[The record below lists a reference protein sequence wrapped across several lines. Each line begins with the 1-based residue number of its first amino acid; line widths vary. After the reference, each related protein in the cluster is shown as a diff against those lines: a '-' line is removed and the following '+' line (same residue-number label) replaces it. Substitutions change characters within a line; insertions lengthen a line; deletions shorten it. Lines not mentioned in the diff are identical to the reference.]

1 MGVVPSSNLRI
12 LENKDLM
19 RLLRSEV
26 KQAGGQSA
34 WARRQHIDR
43 TMLNRILN
51 GRKPVTKEII
61 RALKLCNVYAFDDDS
76 TERGATGFRRIVILR
91 RQALWPAHRRLVLR
105 ACPRCATAF
114 PRPQGTAAASAS
126 LMTMR
131 HSAWSERPAAPSGVM
146 PSKPNLRRISE
157 EVRFARSRSDCFPV
171 ENVRRRRCLVDRGQP
186 EKKAGHYRWSVYT
199 PGDREFPINPKIA
212 ALAARIQILEAELEA
227 ELAQRRAELSVG
239 LERGRAFFEEEI
251 LRRHRELRTR
261 LSTYLLNARPLVV
274 VTAPVI
280 YAVIVP
286 LVLLDLFV
294 SIYQRVCF
302 PVYGIPKVNRGDYLI
317 FDRHHLAYLNALE
330 KLNCAYCSYANGLIA
345 YVREI
350 AGRTEQYWC
359 PIKHARRVIGA
370 HPGYSAFADYGDAEE
385 YRRWLEQFHRDRAGN
400 R

>member
-1 MGVVPSSNLRI
+1 MECLHS
-12 LENKDLM
+12 
-19 RLLRSEV
+19 
-26 KQAGGQSA
+26 
-34 WARRQHIDR
+34 RRQ
-43 TMLNRILN
+43 
-51 GRKPVTKEII
+51 
-61 RALKLCNVYAFDDDS
+61 
-76 TERGATGFRRIVILR
+76 
-91 RQALWPAHRRLVLR
+91 
-105 ACPRCATAF
+105 
-114 PRPQGTAAASAS
+114 
-126 LMTMR
+126 
-131 HSAWSERPAAPSGVM
+131 GV
-146 PSKPNLRRISE
+146 
-157 EVRFARSRSDCFPV
+157 SD
-171 ENVRRRRCLVDRGQP
+171 E
-186 EKKAGHYRWSVYT
+186 S
-199 PGDREFPINPKIA
+199 KIA
-212 ALAARIQILEAELEA
+212 ALAAKIQILEAELEA

-274 VTAPVI
+274 LTAPVI

-302 PVYGIPKVNRGDYLI
+302 PVYGIPKVNRSDYLI

-370 HPGYSAFADYGDAEE
+370 HPGYSTFAVIIVEACGPGEQGAALG
-385 YRRWLEQFHRDRAGN
+385 RLEDIAGYLTQHRIKAGSKV
-400 R
+400 